1 MSLYQPGILAK
12 PVPSQGRYMF
22 FALKS
27 VEALPAALDVLSQWV
42 DGKSVVAG
50 FGSPLVMALGAKVQ
64 GLRVF
69 PALNAMVENPST

>member
-50 FGSPLVMALGAKVQ
+50 FGSPLVMALGAKIQ
-64 GLRVF
+64 GLRV
-69 PALNAMVENPST
+69 LDRKSVV